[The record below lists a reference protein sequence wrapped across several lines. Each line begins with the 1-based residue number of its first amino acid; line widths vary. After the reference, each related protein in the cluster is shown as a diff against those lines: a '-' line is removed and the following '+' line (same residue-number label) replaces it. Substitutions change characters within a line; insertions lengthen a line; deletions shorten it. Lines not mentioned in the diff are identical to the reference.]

1 MYFNIIEA
9 VYSDKF
15 RIDLKFR
22 NGKSG
27 IADLE
32 KYISDGE
39 IFTDIRSVDNFKK
52 FSVEYGTL
60 TWNKGEIDIAPE
72 TLYEKA
78 TGEKVIFENIV
89 KKVG

>member
-39 IFTDIRSVDNFKK
+39 IFTDIRSIDNFKK
-52 FSVEYGTL
+52 FSVEFGTL
-60 TWNKGEIDIAPE
+60 TWNNGEIDIAPE
-72 TLYEKA
+72 TLYEKT
-78 TGEKVIFENIV
+78 TGEKIVFENIV
-89 KKVG
+89 KKTG

>member
-9 VYSDKF
+9 VYCDKF
-15 RIDLKFR
+15 KIDLKFS

-27 IADLE
+27 IVDLE
-32 KYISDGE
+32 KYVSDGE
-39 IFTDIRSVDNFKK
+39 IFTDICFIDNFKK
-52 FSVEYGTL
+52 FSVEFGTL
-60 TWNKGEIDIAPE
+60 TWNNGEIDIAPE

-78 TGEKVIFENIV
+78 TGEKVIFEKIV

>member
-39 IFTDIRSVDNFKK
+39 IFTDIRSIDNFKK
-52 FSVEYGTL
+52 FSVEFGTL
-60 TWNKGEIDIAPE
+60 TWNNGEIDIAPE